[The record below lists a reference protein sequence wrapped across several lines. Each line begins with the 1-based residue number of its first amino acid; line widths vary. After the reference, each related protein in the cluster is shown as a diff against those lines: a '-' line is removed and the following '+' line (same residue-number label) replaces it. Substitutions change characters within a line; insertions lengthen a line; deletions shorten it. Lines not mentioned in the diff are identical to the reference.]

1 MDAAV
6 IDPVLI
12 ATGAAAL
19 ALIALVITIIVAAR
33 QSKLLKRYSLILNG
47 PVGQDLEQILLS
59 QDQTIKQLQA
69 ELAQLQR
76 EVRTAAAEAKLHV
89 QKVGTVRFCA
99 FPDMG
104 SDLSFAIAL
113 LDAND
118 NGVVLSSLYGR
129 NESRT
134 YAKPIQAGKST
145 YQLSDEEK
153 DAIARAIAMGKTA
166 SANH

>member
-1 MDAAV
+1 VDAAV
-6 IDPVLI
+6 IDPLLI
-12 ATGAAAL
+12 AAGAAAL
-19 ALIALVITIIVAAR
+19 AILALIITVVIAVR

-47 PVGQDLEQILLS
+47 PVGQDLEHILLN
-59 QDQTIKQLQA
+59 QEQTIRQLQT
-69 ELAQLQR
+69 ELSSLQQR
-76 EVRTAAAEAKLHV
+76 VHTAAAEAKLHV

-134 YAKPIQAGKST
+134 YAKPIQGGKST

-153 DAIARAIAMGKTA
+153 EAIARAMATHKDR
-166 SANH
+166 S

>member
-1 MDAAV
+1 VDAAAM
-6 IDPVLI
+6 DPLLI
-12 ATGAAAL
+12 AAGAAAVAII
-19 ALIALVITIIVAAR
+19 ALIVLVVVAAR
-33 QSKLLKRYSLILNG
+33 QSKLLKRYTLLLNG
-47 PVGQDLEQILLS
+47 PVGHDLEHILLT
-59 QDQTIKQLQA
+59 QDQTIQQLRS
-69 ELAQLQR
+69 ELTHLQHQ
-76 EVRTAAAEAKLHV
+76 VQTAAVEAKLHV

-134 YAKPIQAGKST
+134 YAKPIQGGKST
-145 YQLSDEEK
+145 YQLSEEERE
-153 DAIARAIAMGKTA
+153 AIARAVSSGNGR
-166 SANH
+166 S

>member
-6 IDPVLI
+6 IDPLLI
-12 ATGAAAL
+12 AAGAAAFAIL
-19 ALIALVITIIVAAR
+19 ALITTVIIAAR
-33 QSKLLKRYSLILNG
+33 QSKLLKRYKLLLNG
-47 PVGQDLEQILLS
+47 PAGQDLEHILLH
-59 QDQTIKQLQA
+59 QDQTIQQLQT
-69 ELAQLQR
+69 ELTYLKQR
-76 EVRTAAAEAKLHV
+76 VQTVATEAKLHV

-134 YAKPIQAGKST
+134 YAKPIQGGKST
-145 YQLSDEEK
+145 YQLSVEEK
-153 DAIARAIAMGKTA
+153 DAIARAVASGTA
-166 SANH
+166 VSPTP

>member
-1 MDAAV
+1 MDASV
-6 IDPVLI
+6 LDPVLFAI
-12 ATGAAAL
+12 VAIGL
-19 ALIALVITIIVAAR
+19 GFIALITTVIIAIR
-33 QSKLLKRYSLILNG
+33 QAKLLKRYRLLLSG
-47 PVGQDLEQILLS
+47 DQGKDLEQFLLG
-59 QDQTIKQLQA
+59 QGAAIEQLQS
-69 ELAQLQR
+69 ELAALQR
-76 EVRTAAAEAKLHV
+76 RTDALGTDARLHV
-89 QKVGTVRFCA
+89 QKVGTVRYSA

-104 SDLSFAIAL
+104 SDLSFAIAF

-153 DAIARAIAMGKTA
+153 EAIARAMGQGKGEGR
-166 SANH
+166 NR